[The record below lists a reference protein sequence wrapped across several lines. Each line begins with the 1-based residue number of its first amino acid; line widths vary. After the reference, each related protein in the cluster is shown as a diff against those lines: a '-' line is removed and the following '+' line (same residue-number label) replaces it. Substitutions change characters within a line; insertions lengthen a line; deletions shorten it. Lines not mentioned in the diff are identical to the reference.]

1 MKKYLLIPLLALS
14 ACTSA
19 EKGIHDPIAK
29 HYLDQGIMLYEAK
42 NYTAARTDFLK
53 ADERGHMKAPR
64 YLGLMALNGEGVVK
78 DEKQAFAYFQK
89 AADKGDI
96 TSQYWLG
103 YLYENGIGTERNLT
117 RAVKFYQLSA
127 KRGDHVS
134 QPAIDALTRLGVSQQ

>member
-1 MKKYLLIPLLALS
+1 MKKYLLISLLTLS
-14 ACTSA
+14 GCTLT
-19 EKGIHDPIAK
+19 EKNIHDPMAK
-29 HYLDQGIMLYEAK
+29 QYLDQAIHFYQMKDYAQ
-42 NYTAARTDFLK
+42 ARVDFLK

-64 YLGLMALNGEGVVK
+64 YLGLMTLNGEGVAK

-117 RAVKFYQLSA
+117 QAVKFYRLSA
-127 KRGDHVS
+127 KRGDHIS
-134 QPAIDALTRLGVSQQ
+134 QPAIDTLKRLGVSK